1 MWRVTA
7 NTITM
12 TEGDFGVAL
21 PVTISG
27 TTFTNDDTVRIS
39 ILTGMNGS
47 PIVEKEFTAID
58 DNTVNLELTQ
68 AESALLPVGAYVYR
82 LDWYQS
88 GVFMCNIVPCAAFK
102 VVEKA

>member
-1 MWRVTA
+1 MWRVVS
-7 NTITM
+7 NSISM
-12 TEGDFGVAL
+12 TEGDFGVSL
-21 PVTISG
+21 PVTING
-27 TTFTNDDTVRIS
+27 IEFTASDTVKIS
-39 ILTGMNGS
+39 ILTAMNGEA
-47 PIVEKEFTAID
+47 IVEKEFTAID
-58 DNTVNLELTQ
+58 EGTVNLELTQ